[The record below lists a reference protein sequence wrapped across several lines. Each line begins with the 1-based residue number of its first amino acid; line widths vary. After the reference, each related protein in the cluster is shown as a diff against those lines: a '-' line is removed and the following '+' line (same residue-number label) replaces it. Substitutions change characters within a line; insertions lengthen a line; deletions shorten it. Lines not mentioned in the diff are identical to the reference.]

1 MEKGAPCI
9 FTTRLKTFTAVR
21 ELSGPRSLSVQD
33 LHLRQNTTIAL
44 IFYALKA
51 DHDYLLLYL
60 AMIAVVALA
69 VKITRAS
76 FGAAGKWV
84 SKQFLGHLGD
94 PLKKKTSVRACS
106 PFEPHHHH
114 SCNLLLCRVVE
125 KMARPELAIG
135 HSQLH
140 GTDGI

>member
-1 MEKGAPCI
+1 MTQKSAR
-9 FTTRLKTFTAVR
+9 TRRDETSSPIPKPNALGDFIVV
-21 ELSGPRSLSVQD
+21 SLMYFA
-33 LHLRQNTTIAL
+33 IAL